1 MLILTY
7 YIPIYY
13 QAAKN
18 HSATDSGIDILGLM
32 LATVLSVI
40 ISGRIVGTFGR
51 YWHFLVLGPIPGAI
65 GAGLL
70 YTVSDRAFKLVH
82 CEILKLILVLFDQVS
97 PTTKNANVIGY
108 QILAGVGLGTT
119 LQQGLFASEFA
130 LWFSLLFPD
139 QD

>member
-1 MLILTY
+1 MLLLTY

-18 HSATDSGIDILGLM
+18 HTATDSGVDILALM
-32 LATVLSVI
+32 LGTVFSVI

-70 YTVSDRAFKLVH
+70 YTVSRISGWIAR
-82 CEILKLILVLFDQVS
+82 
-97 PTTKNANVIGY
+97 G
-108 QILAGVGLGTT
+108 
-119 LQQGLFASEFA
+119 
-130 LWFSLLFPD
+130 
-139 QD
+139 